1 MTNLTSSRTTGDTVA
16 GILALI
22 QTLFGVLRS
31 LAWFQTGS
39 DLLGQGLL
47 ILPLV
52 GMIAYLRGALV
63 AGIALLYVI
72 FALGIFMRRD
82 WARAFGIVASVI
94 NLLLV
99 VSVLVQGEA
108 ILRALLWSI
117 VPAIILWQIFAR
129 HKAALR
135 V

>member
-1 MTNLTSSRTTGDTVA
+1 MTNLTSSRTTADTVVA
-16 GILALI
+16 ILALI

-39 DLLGQGLL
+39 DLMGQGLL

-52 GMIAYLRGALV
+52 GMVAYLRGALV

-129 HKAALR
+129 HKPALR

>member
-1 MTNLTSSRTTGDTVA
+1 MTNLTSSRTTGETVA